1 MPIRKVLVVDD
12 SPTDLANIKGI
23 LGEAGCVIVTAT
35 NGKEAIEKASAEKPD
50 LIFMDIIMPDMD
62 GYAACR
68 SLGNQAETKSIP
80 VIFVTAFPER
90 LLTGKRPEP
99 AFLITKPYV
108 EDQVRSAVSQ
118 AMFFAS
124 TETLAA

>member
-12 SPTDLANIKGI
+12 SPTDLANIKSI

-35 NGKEAIEKASAEKPD
+35 NGKEAIEKAGAEKPD

-80 VIFVTAFPER
+80 VIFVTSKSQKADR
-90 LLTGKRPEP
+90 LWAQMQGGKG
-99 AFLITKPYV
+99 FITKPYTADAIT
-108 EDQVRSAVSQ
+108 DQLKA
-118 AMFFAS
+118 F
-124 TETLAA
+124 L